1 MRAQAPSPVIV
12 GAGPAGVRA
21 AQVLVQAGLRPIV
34 IDEAPK
40 PGGQIYRQQPD
51 GFSRGAR
58 QLYGF
63 EHSKA
68 TALHEAAKQMIV
80 SGQIDYRPNTLVWD
94 ADVRQL
100 YVTCDGKHDAI
111 PYERVILA
119 TGATDRVLP
128 FAGWTLPGV
137 YTLGGAQIALKY
149 QGCAIG
155 KRVVLAGT
163 GPLLYLVAYQYCK
176 AGVRVSAVLDT
187 SPFPS
192 LRQGV
197 QAFAA
202 DAALMA
208 KGVYYMAWLRAR
220 GVAMVHGVAGFE
232 ADGVDRVESVR
243 WRKNAAS
250 AMQILP
256 CDALACGFG
265 LRSENQLASLLGCD
279 FVFDEQDCSWQP
291 QVQPGGQSSRA
302 NVYLAGDGMRI
313 GGADMAELTG
323 QQCAY
328 SVLQDL
334 GIHCDKKQVAQLA
347 RRIVRG
353 RKTRQCIDRM
363 FAPPAHWLDAADDT
377 LTVCR
382 CEEICVGEIRQMLRD
397 DPHSGLNRMKA
408 LSRVGMGRCQGRM
421 CVAGASML
429 LAHEQGIALSGVERL
444 RNQPPV
450 KPIPIGGATCKP

>member
-1 MRAQAPSPVIV
+1 MSAHAPVIV
-12 GAGPAGVRA
+12 GAGPAGIRA

-34 IDEAPK
+34 IDEASK

-51 GFSRGAR
+51 GFTRTGR

-68 TALHEAAKQMIV
+68 SALHETARHMIA
-80 SGQIDYRPNTLVWD
+80 SDQIDYRPNTLVWD
-94 ADVRQL
+94 ADARQL
-100 YVTCDGKHDAI
+100 YVTRDGKHDAI
-111 PYERVILA
+111 AYERVILA

-163 GPLLYLVAYQYCK
+163 GPLLYLVAYQYYK
-176 AGVRVSAVLDT
+176 AGAQVSAVLDT
-187 SPFPS
+187 SPFPT
-192 LRQGV
+192 LRQGM

-202 DAALMA
+202 DAPLMA
-208 KGVYYMAWLRAR
+208 KGVYYMAWLRAH
-220 GVAMVHGVAGFE
+220 GVPMRHGVAGFE
-232 ADGVDRVESVR
+232 ADGVTRVDAVR
-243 WRKNAAS
+243 WRKAADS
-250 AMQILP
+250 AMQTVA

-279 FVFDEQDCSWQP
+279 FVFDEQDCTWQP
-291 QVQPGGQSSRA
+291 LVQPGGQSSRA
-302 NVYLAGDGMRI
+302 NVYLAGDGVRI

-323 QQCAY
+323 RQCAY
-328 SVLQDL
+328 SLLQDL
-334 GIHCDKKQVAQLA
+334 GVHCDHKLVAQLA
-347 RRIVRG
+347 RRIARG
-353 RKTRQCIDRM
+353 RKTRRCIDQM
-363 FAPPAHWLDAADDT
+363 FAPPGHWLDAADDA
-377 LTVCR
+377 LMVCR
-382 CEEICVGEIRQMLRD
+382 CEEIRVGEIRQMLRD

-450 KPIPIGGATCKP
+450 KPIPIGRVACKP

>member
-1 MRAQAPSPVIV
+1 MNAPQPLIV
-12 GAGPAGVRA
+12 GAGPAGIRA
-21 AQVLVQAGLRPIV
+21 AQVLVRAGLRPIV

-51 GFSRGAR
+51 GFARTAR

-63 EHSKA
+63 EHGKA
-68 TALHEAAKQMIV
+68 SALHETARQMIA
-80 SGQIDYRPNTLVWD
+80 SDQIDYRPDSLVWD
-94 ADVRQL
+94 ADPRQL
-100 YVTCDGKHDAI
+100 YVTRDGKHDAI
-111 PYERVILA
+111 PYEKVILA

-155 KRVVLAGT
+155 SRVVLAGT

-176 AGVRVSAVLDT
+176 AGAQVAAVLDT
-187 SPFPS
+187 SPFPTPGQG
-192 LRQGV
+192 LR
-197 QAFAA
+197 AFAA
-202 DAALMA
+202 DATLMA
-208 KGVYYMAWLRAR
+208 KGVYYMGWLRAH
-220 GVAMVHGVAGFE
+220 GVPLMHGVAAFA
-232 ADGVDRVESVR
+232 ADGEKKVESVR
-243 WRKNAAS
+243 WQKKGDA
-250 AMQILP
+250 AMQTLA

-265 LRSENQLASLLGCD
+265 LRSENQLASLLGCE
-279 FVFDEQDCSWQP
+279 FAFDQRDGSWQP
-291 QVQPGGQSSRA
+291 IVQPGGQSSRA

-323 QQCAY
+323 RQCAY

-334 GIHCDKKQVAQLA
+334 GIPRDKKQVAKLTRQIA
-347 RRIVRG
+347 HG
-353 RKTRQCIDRM
+353 RKTRQCIDSM
-363 FAPPAHWLDAADDT
+363 FAPPAHWLDKADDA
-377 LTVCR
+377 LMICR
-382 CEEICVGEIRQMLRD
+382 CEEILVGDVRQMLRD

-429 LAHEQGIALSGVERL
+429 LAHEQGIALACVERL

-450 KPIPIGGATCKP
+450 KPIPIGGAVCKP